1 MDFKDYFATG
11 DGKRCDPFTITDAHS
26 RYLFAAKSSPAW
38 I

>member
-26 RYLFAAKSSPAW
+26 RS
-38 I
+38 